1 MSELRKSLVVEWADA
16 GMSGKAITLKLREKG
31 IKTGEKTVR
40 KILIEQGFEYDK
52 SNHTWHR
59 SIVNNDRIEV
69 NRNEG
74 EGLSNDIQIMD
85 SDYKM
90 NSVQRIE
97 TSLSLNEFDVLKQLI
112 HERMNK
118 ATTQDES
125 QHDIYLA
132 IAKLK
137 DRERSNRTFYMS
149 TDITTKLIEVCEA
162 NSLKASH
169 VVEIA
174 LLDLFKKYDLK

>member
-1 MSELRKSLVVEWADA
+1 MSELRKSLVIEWADG

-31 IKTGEKTVR
+31 IKTSDKTVS
-40 KILIEQGFEYDK
+40 KILEEQGYKYNK
-52 SNHTWHR
+52 SKHTWHR
-59 SIVNNDRIEV
+59 SIVNNDRMEV
-69 NRNEG
+69 NRNED
-74 EGLSNDIQIMD
+74 EGSSGDIQIMD
-85 SDYKM
+85 SDYRM

-97 TSLSLNEFDVLKQLI
+97 TSLSPNEFDVLKQLI
-112 HERMNK
+112 YERMN
-118 ATTQDES
+118 QDTVQDDE

-149 TDITTKLIEVCEA
+149 TDITTKLTEVSESK
-162 NSLKASH
+162 SLKASH
-169 VVEIA
+169 LVEIA